1 MTQKERMCAGQLY
14 RVDESLAQEQRRT
27 RMLLHQFNNE
37 PDPDARQ
44 PLLRQLLGAMG
55 AGSYIEPPLHCDYGS
70 NLFVGERFY
79 ANFSLIA
86 LDQCP
91 IRIGDDVMLG
101 PRVSLLSA
109 AHPLDAAVRAQLLE
123 YGRPITIGS
132 HVWVG
137 GDVTILGGVTIGD
150 NTVIGAGSVVTRDL
164 PANVVAAGNPC
175 RVLRPLTD
183 ADRSYWQQEAA
194 QWQP

>member
-1 MTQKERMCAGQLY
+1 MTQKERMLSGQLY
-14 RVDESLAQEQRRT
+14 RVDAALAQEMRQT
-27 RMLLHQFNNE
+27 RLLLHRFNNE

-44 PLLRQLLGAMG
+44 PLLRQLLGAVG
-55 AGSYIEPPLHCDYGS
+55 EGSFIEPPLHCDYGS
-70 NLFVGERFY
+70 NLFVGARFY
-79 ANFSLIA
+79 ANFSLIV

-109 AHPLDAAVRAQLLE
+109 AHPLDPTVRAQLLE
-123 YGRPITIGS
+123 YGRPITIGN

-150 NTVIGAGSVVTRDL
+150 NAVIGAGSVVTRDI
-164 PANVVAAGNPC
+164 PANVIAAGNPC
-175 RVLRPLTD
+175 RVLRPLTPEE
-183 ADRSYWQQEAA
+183 RERERQEAA